1 MHEDSQ
7 QRMAVFTPAPMF
19 QHISG
24 ALNKINKKSAHA
36 NDQKMTLC
44 THRVAATS
52 VVGKC
57 NRVYLRGIESITRTS
72 PLSAVETQLRS
83 KFTAVSR
90 ATSTR
95 LKDPAQM
102 ASDQAAF
109 KNQNAYKT
117 LRQYVW
123 AAEAAKWEQNN
134 G

>member
-1 MHEDSQ
+1 MGKAYFLD
-7 QRMAVFTPAPMF
+7 PIDY
-19 QHISG
+19 ISG
-24 ALNKINKKSAHA
+24 KISKKLRTIYSHMRFSGLNY
-36 NDQKMTLC
+36 
-44 THRVAATS
+44 TS
-52 VVGKC
+52 VRSK
-57 NRVYLRGIESITRTS
+57 RVST
-72 PLSAVETQLRS
+72 PSAVEIINRN
-83 KFTAVSR
+83 KFSAVSR

-109 KNQNAYKT
+109 KNQSRYKT

>member
-1 MHEDSQ
+1 
-7 QRMAVFTPAPMF
+7 MF

-83 KFTAVSR
+83 KFTAVTR
-90 ATSTR
+90 AVATR
-95 LKDPAQM
+95 LKDPTQM

-109 KNQNAYKT
+109 KNQSAYKT

>member
-1 MHEDSQ
+1 MREIAE
-7 QRMAVFTPAPMF
+7 REMAVFTPAPMF

-36 NDQKMTLC
+36 ADQKMTLC

-57 NRVYLRGIESITRTS
+57 NRVYLRGIESVTRST
-72 PLSAVETQLRS
+72 PVTPVETQLRS

-90 ATSTR
+90 ATSAR
-95 LKDPAQM
+95 LKDPTQM

-109 KNQNAYKT
+109 KAQSQYKT
-117 LRQYVW
+117 MRQYVW